1 MQGNKN
7 QIIGNV
13 NALGMGQLGSKSP
26 NLQSPPQSM
35 ANNMGMNTMPMSIA
49 NNGTQP
55 MSSMQ
60 GKQHFMIVIYTFVLS
75 SLLSLRYQIQWYT
88 EYTVTKMVP

>member
-1 MQGNKN
+1 M
-7 QIIGNV
+7 IGNV

-26 NLQSPPQSM
+26 NLQSPPQSSL
-35 ANNMGMNTMPMSIA
+35 ANNMGMNSMPMSVA

-60 GKQHFMIVIYTFVLS
+60 GESYQRRLNVFVFFLRKQQPIYGQVN
-75 SLLSLRYQIQWYT
+75 
-88 EYTVTKMVP
+88 VK

>member
-1 MQGNKN
+1 MIGDRSMYKFHVNHSKKKKTKNNYQPQGNKN
-7 QIIGNV
+7 SLVGNI

-26 NLQSPPQSM
+26 NLQSSLNVQSSMSNNMSSIGPMNSM
-35 ANNMGMNTMPMSIA
+35 AMSIA

-60 GKQHFMIVIYTFVLS
+60 G
-75 SLLSLRYQIQWYT
+75 
-88 EYTVTKMVP
+88 E